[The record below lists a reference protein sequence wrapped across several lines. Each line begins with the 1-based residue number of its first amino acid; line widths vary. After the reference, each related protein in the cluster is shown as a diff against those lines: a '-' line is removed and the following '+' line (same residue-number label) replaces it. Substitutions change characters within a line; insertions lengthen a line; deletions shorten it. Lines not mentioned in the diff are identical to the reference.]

1 MGGQIEGHLASVGR
15 LEVLSGPTGRR
26 RWSDAVKGRI
36 VAETLVP
43 GVSVREVAE
52 RHGLQPNHLSS
63 WRSLA
68 RQGKL
73 VVAGPPSM
81 DFATLVLER
90 PCDVPC
96 QPCQPCQPCGH
107 GALNPSPCGASVVN
121 ASAFGERIELICG
134 DVVLRLDAAT
144 PAARIGELATALR
157 APR

>member
-1 MGGQIEGHLASVGR
+1 MGGQIEGHLASVER
-15 LEVLSGPTGRR
+15 LEVLAGPTGRR
-26 RWSDAVKGRI
+26 RWSDELKGRI
-36 VAETLVP
+36 VAETLVR

-73 VVAGPPSM
+73 VVADLPTM
-81 DFATLVLER
+81 DFASLVLELPR
-90 PCDVPC
+90 DEPRHPGSHVALEPA
-96 QPCQPCQPCGH
+96 PCGT
-107 GALNPSPCGASVVN
+107 PVVN
-121 ASAFGERIELICG
+121 AAAFGERIELIWG